1 MDRWTNEQMGG
12 QTDGWMDEKKD
23 SGKMGNG
30 YVNKQMEDERK
41 MGGWVNGWKED
52 VWVAGW
58 TGGT

>member
-1 MDRWTNEQMGG
+1 MGG

-58 TGGT
+58 TGET

>member
-1 MDRWTNEQMGG
+1 MGG

-58 TGGT
+58 TGKT